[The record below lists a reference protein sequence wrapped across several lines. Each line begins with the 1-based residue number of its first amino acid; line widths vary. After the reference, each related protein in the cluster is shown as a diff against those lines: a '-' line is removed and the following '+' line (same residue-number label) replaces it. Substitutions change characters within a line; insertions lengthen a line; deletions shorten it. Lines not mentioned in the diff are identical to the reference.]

1 MQKEVLCFGDSNVF
15 GYNPSDGSR
24 YPVDIRWSGL
34 VKEYFKNKLKI
45 VEAGCNNRTIFENPN
60 GKNYSGIDILKE
72 YLLKKYFGIVFLI
85 GINDFQNIYTIS
97 DETLY
102 LGLENLILISRKIV
116 PDIKILLLCPNKL
129 DDRIL
134 SGPFSLLFDKKS
146 ISKSQSVEKIYSNIA
161 KKYKTD
167 YINLN
172 DFVKTSSIDGLHY
185 DVNNHKI
192 IFSLVKNIIDK
203 WIYN

>member
-24 YPVDIRWSGL
+24 YPADIRWSGL

>member
-45 VEAGCNNRTIFENPN
+45 VEAGCNNRTIFKNPN

>member
-172 DFVKTSSIDGLHY
+172 DFLKTSSIDGLHY
-185 DVNNHKI
+185 DVHNHKI